1 MRFLYT
7 CYFFIFTLSI
17 ALAQVS
23 AYCDFDERYHSDAT
37 YSEQVQKILDN
48 LPKHNFE
55 ERAIVEIPVVVH
67 IVYRLEEDNISDE
80 QVFEQ
85 IEILNKAFNGQA
97 LTDADI
103 PSEFLQSVTTVN
115 FKFCLANTDPD
126 GNLVTGITRKE
137 VETINI
143 GSLDRIYYDAQGGVD
158 AWDTDR
164 YINIW
169 VAETNNDIIG
179 KASFP
184 GIGPEEEQ
192 GIVMDVQYFG
202 GPNSLNFDDRYLGG
216 KSLIHEM
223 GHYFGLQ
230 HLWGSTVS
238 DCDSDD
244 GIEDTPVTG
253 TTYVN
258 SCQLNGVSCGSVD
271 MTGNYMMYS
280 SDNCL
285 HYFTK
290 GQRTL
295 MHNVLNVYR
304 NGLRST
310 SITCTAME
318 EESEELGFKLIKRG
332 ANGLVLDIDGQG
344 LDSVLEAS
352 LYDLSGKL
360 IWSNQQIIDQEFFYL
375 PMKNKS
381 PGVYV
386 VVLSNAS
393 SFSAQKFFW
402 H

>member
-7 CYFFIFTLSI
+7 CCLVLFIHSI
-17 ALAQVS
+17 VLAQVS
-23 AYCDFDERYHSDAT
+23 AYCNFDERYHSDAT
-37 YSEQVQKILDN
+37 HSEQVHIILNN
-48 LPKHNFE
+48 LPEYNST

-85 IEILNKAFNGQA
+85 IEILNEAFNGQA
-97 LTDADI
+97 LIDADI
-103 PSEFLQSVTTVN
+103 PSEFLQSVAAVN

-126 GNLVTGITRKE
+126 GNPASGITRKE

-143 GSLDRIYYDAQGGVD
+143 GSLDRIYYNAQGGVD

-169 VAETNNDIIG
+169 VAETNKDIIG

-184 GIGPEEEQ
+184 GVGPEEEQ

-202 GPNSLNFDDRYLGG
+202 GPTSLNYDDRYLGG

-238 DCDSDD
+238 DCVSDD
-244 GIEDTPVTG
+244 GIEDTPITG

-258 SCQLNGVSCGSVD
+258 SCQLNGFSCGSVD

-280 SDNCL
+280 SDDCL

-290 GQRTL
+290 GQSGL
-295 MHNVLNVYR
+295 MHNVLATYR

-310 SITCTAME
+310 NITCTPTE
-318 EESEELGFKLIKRG
+318 EESEVLDFKLVSKG
-332 ANGLVLDIDGQG
+332 SKGLVFDIEGQRLG
-344 LDSVLEAS
+344 TVLEAS

-386 VVLSNAS
+386 VVLNSAS

>member
-7 CYFFIFTLSI
+7 CCLILFIHYI
-17 ALAQVS
+17 VLAQVS
-23 AYCDFDERYHSDAT
+23 AYCNFDERYHFDAT
-37 YSEQVQKILDN
+37 YSEQVHIILNN
-48 LPKHNFE
+48 LPEYNST

-85 IEILNKAFNGQA
+85 IEILNEAFNGQA

-103 PSEFLQSVTTVN
+103 PSEFLQSVAAVN

-126 GNLVTGITRKE
+126 GNPVSGVTRKE

-169 VAETNNDIIG
+169 VAETNKDIIG

-202 GPNSLNFDDRYLGG
+202 GPNSLNYDDRYLGG

-238 DCDSDD
+238 DCASDD
-244 GIEDTPVTG
+244 GIEDTPITG

-280 SDNCL
+280 SDDCL

-290 GQRTL
+290 GQRSL
-295 MHNVLNVYR
+295 MHNVLATYR

-310 SITCTAME
+310 NITCTPTE
-318 EESEELGFKLIKRG
+318 EESEVLDFKLVSKG
-332 ANGLVLDIDGQG
+332 SKGLVFDIEGQG
-344 LDSVLEAS
+344 LGTALEAS

-386 VVLSNAS
+386 IVLNNAS

>member
-7 CYFFIFTLSI
+7 CCLFLFTYFS
-17 ALAQVS
+17 ALAQL
-23 AYCDFDERYHSDAT
+23 ATYCDFDERYHSGAT
-37 YSEQVQKILDN
+37 YSKQVQEILDN
-48 LPKHNFE
+48 IPEYNFE
-55 ERAIVEIPVVVH
+55 ERAIIEIPIVVH
-67 IVYRLEEDNISDE
+67 IVYRMEEDNISDE

-85 IEILNKAFNGQA
+85 IEILNEAFNGQA

-103 PSEFLQSVTTVN
+103 PSEFLQSVATVN
-115 FKFCLANTDPD
+115 FKFCLANTDPE

-169 VAETNNDIIG
+169 IAETNNDIIG

-184 GIGPEEEQ
+184 EIGPEEKQ

-202 GPNSLNFDDRYLGG
+202 GPNSLNFDNRYLGG

-223 GHYFGLQ
+223 GHFFGLQ

-238 DCDSDD
+238 DCASDD

-253 TTYVN
+253 STYVN
-258 SCQLNGVSCGSVD
+258 SCQLDGVSCGSVD

-280 SDNCL
+280 SDDCL

-295 MHNVLNVYR
+295 MHNVLATYR

-310 SITCTAME
+310 SITCTPME
-318 EESEELGFKLIKRG
+318 EESEVLDFKLVSRG
-332 ANGLVLDIDGQG
+332 SNGLVFDIDDLG
-344 LDSVLEAS
+344 LGTALEAS
-352 LYDLSGKL
+352 LFDLSGTL